1 MSKLKTRSVSTRGEI
16 FKVNNRHQNDF
27 KGVLSGSIQFLATES
42 PLKMMKMLISLLSLF
57 RSQDI

>member
-16 FKVNNRHQNDF
+16 FKVNDRHQNDF

-42 PLKMMKMLISLLSLF
+42 PLKMMKMLISL
-57 RSQDI
+57 